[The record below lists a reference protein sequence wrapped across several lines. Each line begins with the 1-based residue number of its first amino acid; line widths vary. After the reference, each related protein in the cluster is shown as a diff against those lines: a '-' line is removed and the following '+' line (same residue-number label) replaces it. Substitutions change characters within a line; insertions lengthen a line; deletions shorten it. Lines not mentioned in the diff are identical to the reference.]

1 MKDSTGSF
9 HNVKWRKGGDGNAV
23 YYKKI
28 KKMFDSFYSGF
39 P

>member
-23 YYKKI
+23 YYKKF
-28 KKMFDSFYSGF
+28 KQDV
-39 P
+39 